1 MRPSLS
7 VQTLLDGQFSRIGC
21 WQLDERATLVLAGS
35 APDVP
40 GVYAFVINGHAQYI
54 GVASTSLAKRLY
66 FYRKPGPTQ
75 KTNIRMNAA
84 LREALAGGRS
94 IDVFVATPPTLDW
107 NGWRVSGPE
116 GLEAGII
123 KDYDLPWNL
132 RGSTS
137 KRVSTSSPS
146 AAASSRAPERAHVQ
160 LATAHSAPRP
170 ASGGKYRAL
179 CEFLRGCQ
187 QEKVSMTFARIEQLV
202 GPLPKSAGLHRAWW
216 ANHEGN
222 TQARGWMPARYL
234 AEPDMAHRT
243 VVFSRFTH

>member
-75 KTNIRMNAA
+75 KTNIRLNAV
-84 LREALAGGRS
+84 LRNAIASGSS
-94 IDVFVATPPTLDW
+94 IDIFVATPPTLEW
-107 NGWRVSGPE
+107 SGWRLSGPE

-123 KDYDLPWNL
+123 KHYNLPWNL
-132 RGSTS
+132 RGTTAT
-137 KRVSTSSPS
+137 RVS
-146 AAASSRAPERAHVQ
+146 
-160 LATAHSAPRP
+160 SAPPPTAVLSRSPEQAQVLRGTANAIQRP
-170 ASGGKYRAL
+170 SPGGKYHAL

-187 QEKVSMTFARIEQLV
+187 QEKVSMTFARIEALV
-202 GPLPKSAGLHRAWW
+202 GPLPKSAGVHRAWW

-222 TQARGWMPARYL
+222 SQARGWMPARFM
-234 AEPDMAHRT
+234 AEPDVAHRT
-243 VVFSRFTH
+243 VVFRRFAH

>member
-1 MRPSLS
+1 MRPPLP
-7 VQTLLDGQFSRIGC
+7 VQTLIDGQFSRIGC
-21 WQLDERATLVLAGS
+21 WKLDEGASLALAGS

-40 GVYAFVINGHAQYI
+40 GVYAFARDNVAQYV
-54 GVASTSLAKRLY
+54 GLAAASLAKRLY

-75 KTNIRMNAA
+75 STNIRMNAA
-84 LREALAGGRS
+84 LREVLAGGGS
-94 IDVFVATPPTLDW
+94 IDIFVATPPTLEW

-132 RGSTS
+132 RGSPSTRIS
-137 KRVSTSSPS
+137 KSSSS
-146 AAASSRAPERAHVQ
+146 AATSPQAHEGAHAQSVRAEAAS
-160 LATAHSAPRP
+160 RP

-179 CEFLRGCQ
+179 REFLQGCQ
-187 QEKVSMTFARIEQLV
+187 QDKVSMTFARIEELV

-222 TQARGWMPARYL
+222 TQAGGWMPARFL

-243 VVFSRFTH
+243 VLFRKFTY